1 MWRWFRPITHNE
13 KDVGKSTIINVVVHA
28 QVGKEFPNTRQNE
41 RRIEFIRMGEEGGT
55 ASTMGQL
62 PESQGELT
70 LNVGLWSVFIVRG
83 QGTG

>member
-1 MWRWFRPITHNE
+1 MKKMLENQLS
-13 KDVGKSTIINVVVHA
+13 DVVVHA

-41 RRIEFIRMGEEGGT
+41 RRIEFIRVGEEGGT

-62 PESQGELT
+62 PESKGELT

>member
-1 MWRWFRPITHNE
+1 MVCVW
-13 KDVGKSTIINVVVHA
+13 
-28 QVGKEFPNTRQNE
+28 VGKEIPDTRQNE
-41 RRIEFIRMGEEGGT
+41 RRIEFIRVGEEVGT
-55 ASTMGQL
+55 ASKMGQL

>member
-1 MWRWFRPITHNE
+1 M
-13 KDVGKSTIINVVVHA
+13 VHA
-28 QVGKEFPNTRQNE
+28 QIGKEFPNTRQNE
-41 RRIEFIRMGEEGGT
+41 RRIEFIRVGEEMGT
-55 ASTMGQL
+55 ANKMGQL

>member
-41 RRIEFIRMGEEGGT
+41 RRIEFIRMGEEGAT

-70 LNVGLWSVFIVRG
+70 LNIGLWSLFIVRG